1 LVVVEVALVAWVPLV
16 ETVVLEA
23 AAVAVVAR
31 TSQAIQEALALLA
44 KVIMVD
50 TVGRPAVGMVDRLVV
65 VEVALDRLE

>member
-1 LVVVEVALVAWVPLV
+1 LVVVEVALLAGVPLV

-31 TSQAIQEALALLA
+31 ASKAMQEALALLA

-50 TVGRPAVGMVDRLVV
+50 TVGGAAVGMVDSLVV

>member
-1 LVVVEVALVAWVPLV
+1 LV

-50 TVGRPAVGMVDRLVV
+50 TVGRLAVGMVDSMVV